1 MNIIFFLIASG
12 MVLVSFA
19 FVLQPLW
26 RKSHAVIVDAPVDQD
41 QRNIMIARQRLVELE
56 EQRRT
61 GVLTQSQYDEQFV
74 ELEQALSDDLD
85 IKSKVIPSTSQGRW
99 IFYVLIL
106 AIPLLASSVYF
117 TLGNVEAISHSEE
130 MAKANPQTPTAE
142 DINKMV
148 EGLAERLKAS
158 PDDANGWL
166 MLGRSYQQL
175 QQFPKAVNAFANAY
189 RLLGDQVEVMLQY
202 AEAIAFANDKSLNGK
217 PSELIN
223 KALALEP
230 ENLNALWLGGMMKA
244 QQNDRQGA
252 IILWRKLASLLPANI
267 PEAKKEI
274 QNAIANLENSTPGA
288 VKQPESEQ
296 TETAVAA
303 NVSVA
308 IEVSL
313 SSDYQKSVVPEDTVF
328 IYAQA
333 LSGPKMPLAIVRKK
347 VSDLPIKVS
356 LDDTMAMMPTM
367 KLSNFE
373 KVKLLA
379 RISKSGNA
387 MTQPGDLI
395 GVIEH
400 VSLSDTGKSNKI
412 IINSE
417 VK

>member
-1 MNIIFFLIASG
+1 LNIIFFLIASG

-56 EQRRT
+56 DQRRT

-130 MAKANPQTPTAE
+130 MAKANPQAPTAE

-223 KALALEP
+223 KALTLEP

>member
-1 MNIIFFLIASG
+1 LNIIFFLIATG
-12 MVLVSFA
+12 MVLVAFA

-26 RKSHAVIVDAPVDQD
+26 RKSPAAVVDAPVDQD

-61 GVLTQSQYDEQFV
+61 GVLSQTQYDEQFV

-85 IKSKVIPSTSQGRW
+85 IKSKVIQSTSQGRW
-99 IFYVLIL
+99 IFYVLVL
-106 AIPLLASSVYF
+106 AVPLLAGSLYF
-117 TLGNVEAISHSEE
+117 TLGNVQAISHSEE
-130 MAKANPQTPTAE
+130 MAKANPETPNAQ

-148 EGLAERLKAS
+148 EGLAERLKTS

-175 QQFPKAVNAFANAY
+175 EQYPKAVNAFANAY

-223 KALALEP
+223 KALSLEP

-244 QQNDRQGA
+244 QQNDRPGA
-252 IILWRKLASLLPANI
+252 ITLWRKLEALLPANI

-274 QNAIANLENSTPGA
+274 QVAIANLENTTPGA

-296 TETAVAA
+296 AAVATT
-303 NVSVA
+303 VSVD

-313 SSDYQKSVVPEDTVF
+313 SSDYQKSVVPDDTVF

-367 KLSNFE
+367 KLSNFQN
-373 KVKLLA
+373 VKLLA

-395 GVIEH
+395 GVIEQ
-400 VSLSDTGKSNKI
+400 VSLSDSGKSNKI
-412 IINSE
+412 VINSE

>member
-1 MNIIFFLIASG
+1 

-85 IKSKVIPSTSQGRW
+85 IKSKVIPSSSQGRW

-106 AIPLLASSVYF
+106 AIPLLASSMYF

-130 MAKANPQTPTAE
+130 MAKANPQAPTAE

-223 KALALEP
+223 KALTLEP

-395 GVIEH
+395 GVIEQ
-400 VSLSDTGKSNKI
+400 VLLSDTGKSNKI

>member
-56 EQRRT
+56 DQRRT

-130 MAKANPQTPTAE
+130 MAKANPQAPTAE

-223 KALALEP
+223 KALTLEP

-387 MTQPGDLI
+387 MTQPGDLM
-395 GVIEH
+395 GVIEQ
-400 VSLSDTGKSNKI
+400 VLLSDTGKSNKI

>member
-1 MNIIFFLIASG
+1 LNIIFFLIASG

-117 TLGNVEAISHSEE
+117 TLGNVAAISHSEE
-130 MAKANPQTPTAE
+130 MAKANPQTATAE

-223 KALALEP
+223 KALTLEP

-395 GVIEH
+395 GVIEQ